1 MRLQVRD
8 FGPRDALVLVMLHGF
23 GAILHTWEPWARTL
37 ENGYRMVRFDLPGS
51 GLSEPDTTGLYTD
64 ERYSALM
71 IALIDRLAISRAALI
86 GNSIGG
92 RSQRSIFPRTS
103 ASVRNQ

>member
-1 MRLQVRD
+1 
-8 FGPRDALVLVMLHGF
+8 
-23 GAILHTWEPWARTL
+23 
-37 ENGYRMVRFDLPGS
+37 MVRFDLPGS